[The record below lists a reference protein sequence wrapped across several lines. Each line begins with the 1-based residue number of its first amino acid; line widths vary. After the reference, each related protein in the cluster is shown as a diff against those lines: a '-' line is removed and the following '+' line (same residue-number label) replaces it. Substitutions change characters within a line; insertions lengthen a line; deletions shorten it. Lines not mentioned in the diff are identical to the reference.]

1 MDDTERYSA
10 GVLDNPRNLLSLL
23 IQNKQLNPCY
33 PRC

>member
-1 MDDTERYSA
+1 MDDTKCYSE